1 MNPLNVYRIVI
12 DEYAEDAFS
21 GKGAEKF
28 GGRWN
33 SVGSRCVYTAGSESL
48 SILEILVQRK
58 RKGTAIEGYKLFQLP
73 LNEADI
79 ERFDTGRLPENW
91 RDYPGSEETKEIGD
105 RWLEESRKL
114 ALALPS
120 AVVPRESIYLLN
132 PKHKGFE
139 RVAGKAKP
147 LKFEFDSRLV

>member
-1 MNPLNVYRIVI
+1 MKPLNVYRIVI

-58 RKGTAIEGYKLFQLP
+58 GVAVEGYTLFQLP
-73 LNEADI
+73 LE
-79 ERFDTGRLPENW
+79 
-91 RDYPGSEETKEIGD
+91 
-105 RWLEESRKL
+105 
-114 ALALPS
+114 
-120 AVVPRESIYLLN
+120 
-132 PKHKGFE
+132 
-139 RVAGKAKP
+139 
-147 LKFEFDSRLV
+147 

>member
-1 MNPLNVYRIVI
+1 MKPLNVYRIVI

-58 RKGTAIEGYKLFQLP
+58 GVAVEGYTLFQLP
-73 LNEADI
+73 LNETDI
-79 ERFDTGRLPENW
+79 ERFDTGRLPKTW

-105 RWLEESRKL
+105 RWLTKSRKL

-132 PKHKGFE
+132 PAHKGFK

>member
-1 MNPLNVYRIVI
+1 MKAVRSYRIVKRK
-12 DEYAEDAFS
+12 YAQAAFEGEGS
-21 GKGAEKF
+21 GLR

-33 SVGSRCVYTAGSESL
+33 SAGQKCVYIADSESL
-48 SILEILVQRK
+48 AILEVLVHEEK
-58 RKGTAIEGYKLFQLP
+58 IATGGYALFELLIPEKDVMTLKAEELP
-73 LNEADI
+73 S
-79 ERFDTGRLPENW
+79 NW
-91 RDYPGSEETKEIGD
+91 RADPVRQETREIGD
-105 RWLEESRKL
+105 RWLEENKAL

-132 PKHKGFE
+132 PAHKGFE